1 MHDYILNEV
10 YLKNQYVKVQ
20 KQESRKCRFWSVHKT
35 RSFDLKPEIDCTNC
49 SVVVVVVVD
58 YDDDGDDD
66 VVVISVAAVVVIIAV
81 VVEVVVEV
89 VVNVEVVVE
98 VVVNVEVVVVEVVAV
113 EVLLLKLL
121 LMTLLLLLK
130 GEKSPFNGCYT
141 LKKGLPTYVL
151 LMCKTSR
158 PSYCCNCV
166 V

>member
-89 VVNVEVVVE
+89 VVNVEVVV
-98 VVVNVEVVVVEVVAV
+98 VEVVAV